1 MLLYACGQARV
12 TAAGEY
18 LMTLPQTLE
27 ALLAAGEAAGV
38 DAVGGVDAEWLD
50 RVRTRVCLTCRM
62 MLFPCR
68 TCSGNARCM
77 QALWCPGIGHQGLQQ
92 MCEWLSVEPAAC
104 WP

>member
-1 MLLYACGQARV
+1 MMGYDACGQARV

-50 RVRTRVCLTCRM
+50 RVSTCVCLTRRM
-62 MLFPCR
+62 MWSPCQA
-68 TCSGNARCM
+68 CSGSARCI
-77 QALWCPGIGHQGLQQ
+77 QALWCPGNGHQG
-92 MCEWLSVEPAAC
+92 CSSCLSAYL
-104 WP
+104 